1 MTLKELRLSKRIS
14 QSDASLIL
22 GIPLRTYKR
31 IENDPSYIGTHKYN
45 FAYEKLSNTVENKK
59 STKKYN
65 FAVVGAG
72 YVGFSLAVL
81 LSTRHHVTVVDINP
95 DKIAKI
101 NERNP
106 LFYDQDI
113 DYYLKNKNLNLSA
126 SLINLE
132 IYKHCDYV
140 IVATPTDY
148 VESLKKYDMTSV
160 LNTIKDVRSVNKRC
174 TIIIKS
180 TCHIGFTS
188 SLNDSNIIF
197 SPEFLREGRA
207 LYDNLYPSRII
218 IGGDQNKKEVREF
231 ASILKDLAIS
241 PTNVLFMSSSEAEAV
256 KLFSNS
262 YLAMR
267 VAYFNEMDSLLN
279 AYGLDSNKVVNGVS
293 LDPRIGDYYNNP
305 SFGYGGYCLPKDT
318 KALISQMSDISNNEL
333 LTSIDKS
340 NGSRKKYIVQDI
352 LNKLG
357 KDYKNKTVGV
367 FSLISKTGTDN
378 TRYSSIIDVIEGLKK
393 HDIKIIILNQQIM
406 SLEEFKN
413 KSDLIITNRYSSSL
427 DDVSYKVY
435 TRDLFKRD

>member
-113 DYYLKNKNLNLSA
+113 EYYLKNKSLNLSA

-132 IYKHCDYV
+132 VYKHCDYV

-148 VESLKKYDMTSV
+148 DESLKKYDMTSV
-160 LNTIKDVRSVNKRC
+160 LNTIKDVRSVNKKC

-188 SLNDSNIIF
+188 SLNDSNVIF
-197 SPEFLREGRA
+197 SPEFLREGKA
-207 LYDNLYPSRII
+207 LFDNLYPSRII

-318 KALISQMSDISNNEL
+318 KALISQMEDVSNNEL

-340 NGSRKKYIVQDI
+340 NGSRKEYIVQDI
-352 LNKLG
+352 LYKLG

-378 TRYSSIIDVIEGLKK
+378 TRYSSIKDVIEGLKK
-393 HDIKIIILNQQIM
+393 HNVKIIIFNQQIM

>member
-31 IENDPSYIGTHKYN
+31 IENDPSYICTHKYN
-45 FAYEKLSNTVENKK
+45 FAYEKLSNTAENKK

-81 LSTRHHVTVVDINP
+81 LSTRHHVTVVDINL

-113 DYYLKNKNLNLSA
+113 EYYLKNKSLNLSA

-148 VESLKKYDMTSV
+148 DESLKKYDMTSV
-160 LNTIKDVRSVNKRC
+160 LNTIKDVRSINKKC

-340 NGSRKKYIVQDI
+340 NGSRKKYIVQDV

-393 HDIKIIILNQQIM
+393 HDIKIFIFNQQIM